1 MNGSQSVYHLIM
13 SSPQTVFRLQDI
25 VLLTRDSDTI
35 SLIKK
40 LNYQVKNGRLLNPR
54 KGIYTKL
61 QFNSEELACQ
71 IVSPCYLSFEY
82 VLQKAGIVFQYDS
95 RFQLASYLSREIQ
108 IGSLSF
114 VFKKLKR
121 EILLNPLGIIHHE
134 IRTEATPE
142 RAFLDVLYLNKT
154 YYVDQFDKLNKDKL
168 LELSAIY
175 DSKRLTKQIK
185 ELVYG

>member
-25 VLLTRDSDTI
+25 VLLTQNTNTI

-61 QFNSEELACQ
+61 QFNPEELACQ
-71 IVSPCYLSFEY
+71 ILSPCYLSFEY
-82 VLQKAGIVFQYDS
+82 VLQKAGLVFQYDS

-108 IGSLSF
+108 IGSYSF
-114 VFKKLKR
+114 VFRKLKK
-121 EILLNPLGIIHHE
+121 EILFNPLGINQHQILA
-134 IRTEATPE
+134 EATPE
-142 RAFLDVLYLNKT
+142 RAFLDLLYLNKT
-154 YYVDQFDKLNKDKL
+154 YYVDQFDKLNKDRL
-168 LELSAIY
+168 LELSVIY
-175 DSKRLTKQIK
+175 DSKRLTQQIS